1 MYLLAQGP
9 AAADSWRRPL
19 PADAPVLLGRAAP
32 EFAAPW
38 EPFLARRHAE
48 LTVRHGRLKVRKL
61 PHAANPIFHAG
72 AAADSFELLPGG
84 AFVVGRTTFTFVDG
98 GRSAVPPS
106 DDRPLLDARTVGHH
120 ELDRLAFRDAP
131 HRLDV
136 LSKLPDVIGSATD
149 DADLFARL
157 VDMLLAGIRR
167 ADAVA
172 IVALPPPEKQS
183 RGDFS
188 VAEPQSRA
196 RPAEMEVLHWDRR
209 LSGEGDFEPSKRL
222 VSAAVAAQ
230 KQTVLHVWGAAPAEA
245 LAADPFTLQGKF
257 DWAFCTPIQCD
268 ACPGWGLYVA
278 GRFNG
283 AAATTLLA
291 PWESNEL
298 RDDVKFA
305 ELVADILGS
314 LRQVQVL
321 RERQGVFRRFFS
333 PGVMSVIS
341 GGDAPRALEPRV
353 TDVTVLFC
361 DLRGFSRKVEEASDH
376 LLEVLNRVSAALGLM
391 TRNILDNRGA
401 IADFLGDAAMGFWG
415 WPLEQPGKVEDA
427 CRAALGIRAA
437 FEEVGRDEAHPLYGF
452 RVGIGIASGRAVA
465 GGIGTPEQAKVT
477 VFGPV
482 VNLAS
487 RLQDMTKLLRVPILI
502 DEPTAEAV
510 REHLPYDV
518 GRVRRMAKV
527 RPYGLETP
535 LVVAELIPPAP
546 PPGAEPAEG
555 QLSDADLDAYDK
567 ALDAFLA
574 GDWNAAYK
582 HLHRVPPDD
591 RGKDV
596 LTEFILKNNRTPPPG
611 WDGVIPLGSKG

>member
-1 MYLLAQGP
+1 MLLIAQGP
-9 AAADSWRRPL
+9 TPADTWRKVL
-19 PADAPVLLGRAAP
+19 PADVPVVLGRASA
-32 EFAAPW
+32 EWNAPW
-38 EPFLARRHAE
+38 EPFLARKHAE
-48 LTVRHGRLKVRKL
+48 LTARGGKVKVRKL
-61 PHAANPIFHAG
+61 ASAANPLFHNG
-72 AAADSFELLPGG
+72 ASTETFELLSGG
-84 AFVVGRTTFTFVDG
+84 SFVIGNTTFTLADG
-98 GRSAVPPS
+98 GRSPVSPS
-106 DDRPLLDARTVGHH
+106 DNRPLLDERTVGPH

-136 LSKLPDVIGSATD
+136 LSKLPDVISSASD
-149 DADLFARL
+149 DADLFGKL

-172 IVALPPPEKQS
+172 IVALLPGEHMK
-183 RGDFS
+183 
-188 VAEPQSRA
+188 
-196 RPAEMEVLHWDRR
+196 VLHWDRR
-209 LSGEGDFEPSKRL
+209 LTGEGDFAPSKRL
-222 VSAAVAAQ
+222 VSAAVEEQ
-230 KQTVLHVWGAAPAEA
+230 KQTVLHVWGTAPGAPSER
-245 LAADPFTLQGKF
+245 DPFTLQGRF
-257 DWAFCTPIQCD
+257 DWAFCTPVYCE
-268 ACPGWGLYVA
+268 ACPGWALYGA
-278 GRFNG
+278 GKFHG
-283 AAATTLLA
+283 AAPSTLLA

-333 PGVMSVIS
+333 PGVMNVLA
-341 GGDAPRALEPRV
+341 GGDAPRALEPREA
-353 TDVTVLFC
+353 DVTVLFG
-361 DLRGFSRKVEEASDH
+361 DLRGFSRTVEEAGDH
-376 LLEVLNRVSAALGLM
+376 LIEVLNRVSAALGLM

-415 WPLEQPGKVEDA
+415 WPLEQPGKVEHA

-437 FEEVGRDEAHPLYGF
+437 FEAVARDSAHPLSGF
-452 RVGIGIASGRAVA
+452 RVGIGIATGRAVA
-465 GGIGTPEQAKVT
+465 GGIGTQEQAKVT

-502 DEPTAEAV
+502 DEPTAAAV
-510 REHLPYDV
+510 REHLPRDV

-546 PPGAEPAEG
+546 PSGAERTEG
-555 QLSDADLDAYDK
+555 TLTDADLESYDL
-567 ALDAFLA
+567 ALDAFLS
-574 GDWNAAYK
+574 GDWSAAYR

>member
-1 MYLLAQGP
+1 MLLIAQGP
-9 AAADSWRRPL
+9 NTADSWRKVL
-19 PADAPVLLGRAAP
+19 PADVPVVLGRESA
-32 EFAAPW
+32 EWSAPW
-38 EPFLARRHAE
+38 EPFLARKHAE
-48 LTVRHGRLKVRKL
+48 LTARGGKLKVRKIAA
-61 PHAANPIFHAG
+61 AANPIFHSG
-72 AAADSFELLPGG
+72 GPVDSFELVPGG
-84 AFVVGRTTFTFVDG
+84 AFVIGRTTFTLADG
-98 GRSAVPPS
+98 ARSPVSPS
-106 DDRPLLDARTVGHH
+106 DNRPLLDERTVAHH

-136 LSKLPDVIGSATD
+136 LSKLPDVISSATD
-149 DADLFARL
+149 DADLFSRL

-172 IVALPPPEKQS
+172 IVALP
-183 RGDFS
+183 DD
-188 VAEPQSRA
+188 A
-196 RPAEMEVLHWDRR
+196 RMNVLHWDRR
-209 LSGEGDFEPSKRL
+209 LANAGDFAPSKRL
-222 VSAAVAAQ
+222 VTAAVAEQ
-230 KQTVLHVWGAAPAEA
+230 KQTVLHVWGVTPGAERPD
-245 LAADPFTLQGKF
+245 DPFTLQGQF
-257 DWAFCTPIQCD
+257 DWAFCTPIQCE
-268 ACPGWGLYVA
+268 ACLGWALYVA

-283 AAATTLLA
+283 AAASTLLA

-341 GGDAPRALEPRV
+341 GGEPGRALEPREA
-353 TDVTVLFC
+353 DITVLFG
-361 DLRGFSRKVEEASDH
+361 DLRGFSRKMEEESDH
-376 LLEVLNRVSAALGLM
+376 LLDLLNRVSAALGLM

-415 WPLEQPGKVEDA
+415 WPLEQPGKVEYA

-437 FEEVGRDEAHPLYGF
+437 YEAVARDSAHPLSGF
-452 RVGIGIASGRAVA
+452 RVGIGIATGRAVA
-465 GGIGTPEQAKVT
+465 GGIGTQEQAKVT

-487 RLQDMTKLLRVPILI
+487 RLQDMTKLLRVPILV

-510 REHLPYDV
+510 REHLPRDV

-527 RPYGLETP
+527 RPYGMETP
-535 LVVAELIPPAP
+535 LIVAELIPPAP
-546 PPGAEPAEG
+546 APGTEPEG
-555 QLSDADLDAYDK
+555 ALTDADLDAYDK

-574 GDWNAAYK
+574 GDWHAAYR

-596 LTEFILKNNRTPPPG
+596 LTEFILKHNRTPPPG